1 MRLEPLLAEIPK
13 ALAAL
18 DSLSAASVAQESVA
32 PLAVK
37 VKLTDPGATR
47 GAAPNGMAEDAP
59 GVVSTVV
66 GSTKLL
72 EALVPLVCVGEAS
85 ATVVKTLAPLA
96 WASSTLKAL
105 AEPLYCTG
113 ATVVPRRKDCKAD
126 AVPPSTRLEVP
137 EPLSTE
143 IPPSAAA
150 DKLPEAVLKVR
161 VSASSAAVLPSSSAA
176 SVNNKEEFVP
186 AVTRKVVGTLT
197 IEGARAEPLE
207 IEAGCT
213 AEMLAVLVDAD
224 CTTPPEMACAVT
236 TSE

>member
-1 MRLEPLLAEIPK
+1 MRLEPLLAEMLK
-13 ALAAL
+13 ALVAL
-18 DSLSAASVAQESVA
+18 DSFSALSAVQESVA

-37 VKLTDPGATR
+37 VKLTGSGATR
-47 GAAPNGMAEDAP
+47 GATPKGIAEEAP

-72 EALVPLVCVGEAS
+72 EALAPLVCVGA
-85 ATVVKTLAPLA
+85 ANAIVVKTLAPLA

-113 ATVVPRRKDCKAD
+113 ATVVPRRRDCKAD

-161 VSASSAAVLPSSSAA
+161 VSASSAAVLPSSSVAL
-176 SVNNKEEFVP
+176 VK
-186 AVTRKVVGTLT
+186 
-197 IEGARAEPLE
+197 IRAEAWPDVMAKVAGSALISGDMAWPLLP
-207 IEAGCT
+207 T
-213 AEMLAVLVDAD
+213 ATTTGATALIAAVLTVDAI
-224 CTTPPEMACAVT
+224 
-236 TSE
+236 S